1 MELQIV
7 LESDECNSCD
17 LLLTDT
23 TPLTN
28 FGYLNEEYI
37 GTIPGRFKYSE
48 TIGIGVLKQNVID
61 VKPESTVTGVNYHEL
76 SDERTITMK
85 SPADAWYTI
94 YYLVLPSINWFEE
107 QLKILIG
114 ESSGIL
120 QLNNYSII
128 YYTDG
133 INHYKAVR
141 IPNTN
146 NFTVT
151 VVTIEYLSSC
161 ELSETTLSR
170 TSIDYVSICF
180 LNQCY
185 LDISKLLLESKNF
198 EKCFNKSIDETS
210 NLYTR
215 DLLWMSINTIR
226 FSTEFNQLTE
236 AQRIIEQ
243 IGGCNGICKPSRT
256 AVGTKDCGCS

>member
-61 VKPESTVTGVNYHEL
+61 VKPESTVTGINYHEL

-94 YYLVLPSINWFEE
+94 YYLVLPSIN
-107 QLKILIG
+107 
-114 ESSGIL
+114 
-120 QLNNYSII
+120 
-128 YYTDG
+128 
-133 INHYKAVR
+133 
-141 IPNTN
+141 
-146 NFTVT
+146 
-151 VVTIEYLSSC
+151 
-161 ELSETTLSR
+161 
-170 TSIDYVSICF
+170 
-180 LNQCY
+180 
-185 LDISKLLLESKNF
+185 
-198 EKCFNKSIDETS
+198 
-210 NLYTR
+210 
-215 DLLWMSINTIR
+215 
-226 FSTEFNQLTE
+226 
-236 AQRIIEQ
+236 
-243 IGGCNGICKPSRT
+243 
-256 AVGTKDCGCS
+256 